1 MGTNKEVYVKHIKLK
16 GISEST
22 IEGSGPVVRIC
33 MVFKTTY

>member
-22 IEGSGPVVRIC
+22 IEGSGPVRIC